1 MITENPELDA
11 INHLLEIEKKASVLV
26 NDAHTESDKRIVQ
39 ARTEYNN
46 QYKERIEKITAQMEA
61 DYQNS
66 LESISKKYEN
76 ELEDFKSSL
85 EKKEQHKKDFSV
97 LLEKLLLN

>member
-1 MITENPELDA
+1 M
-11 INHLLEIEKKASVLV
+11 
-26 NDAHTESDKRIVQ
+26 ES
-39 ARTEYNN
+39 
-46 QYKERIEKITAQMEA
+46 

-66 LESISKKYEN
+66 LDSISKKYEN

-85 EKKEQHKKDFSV
+85 EKKEQHKKDFSI